1 MSRKDKLSILRTEE
15 FADVEDELS
24 AALEQLESANNRVQ
38 ALLESEKA
46 PMEGML
52 PLDAPDGAEDA
63 QIPAAE

>member
-46 PMEGML
+46 PVEGML
-52 PLDAPDGAEDA
+52 PLDATDGAEDA